1 MPKFHP
7 LKNVREIIT
16 QGMATTLTLKG
27 ATSHAELS
35 LQICRLKSE
44 VTRRASPYFAK
55 GAAPQGA
62 AEKSRSSVAETPFAR
77 PQQKKSFF
85 RKWER

>member
-1 MPKFHP
+1 MPKFHA

-35 LQICRLKSE
+35 LQIFQLKFETS
-44 VTRRASPYFAK
+44 RRA
-55 GAAPQGA
+55 AP
-62 AEKSRSSVAETPFAR
+62 
-77 PQQKKSFF
+77 
-85 RKWER
+85 

>member
-44 VTRRASPYFAK
+44 VTRRATPYFAR
-55 GAAPQGA
+55 GAAAPR
-62 AEKSRSSVAETPFAR
+62 RSGKIKIIPG
-77 PQQKKSFF
+77 
-85 RKWER
+85 